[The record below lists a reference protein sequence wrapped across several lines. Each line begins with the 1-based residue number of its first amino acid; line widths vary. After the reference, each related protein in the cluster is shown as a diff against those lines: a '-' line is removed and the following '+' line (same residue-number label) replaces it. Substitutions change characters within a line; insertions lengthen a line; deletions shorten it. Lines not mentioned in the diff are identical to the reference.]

1 MIKRIRKIVVG
12 LIATVLFIVIA
23 TDVVYYSFKLFINI
37 FK

>member
-12 LIATVLFIVIA
+12 LITTTLFIIIA
-23 TDVVYYSFKLFINI
+23 TDVVYYSFKLFIDI